1 MGNLEDMELVK
12 NGDAS
17 EVQITYIQLSFNA
30 FISSPEGCKT
40 ENTYGI
46 GSIQPK
52 SAPNQKNKR
61 QLGDPGKT
69 WDRMCKSVCSQ
80 VLNPRFNTECTQYC
94 SSGLGLWIGLDG
106 LDNPS
111 RFHASSEAAPS
122 HHPPELRDI
131 LQISA
136 RIPGLPKKRQNPQ
149 HKHEESKT
157 RTSVTTN
164 SLSMVPCLPAT
175 GKASQPF
182 RSWDHQH

>member
-69 WDRMCKSVCSQ
+69 WDRMRKSVCSQ

-136 RIPGLPKKRQNPQ
+136 RIPGLPKKG
-149 HKHEESKT
+149 KT
-157 RTSVTTN
+157 LNTN
-164 SLSMVPCLPAT
+164 TKKAKPEPA
-175 GKASQPF
+175 
-182 RSWDHQH
+182 